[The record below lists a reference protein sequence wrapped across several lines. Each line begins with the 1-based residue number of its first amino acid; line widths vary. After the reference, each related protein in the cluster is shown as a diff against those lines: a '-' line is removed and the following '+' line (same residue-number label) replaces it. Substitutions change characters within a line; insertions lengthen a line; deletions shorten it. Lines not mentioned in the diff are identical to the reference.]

1 MIGTPEPWSV
11 FATRTPP
18 LVGVDNFS
26 VYPRC
31 MPIALAV
38 ADFSCNLILRS
49 EVMSMQWG
57 YASREKTA
65 GRKLKGTR
73 RKLWTEILL

>member
-1 MIGTPEPWSV
+1 MIGTPGPWSV

-18 LVGVDNFS
+18 LVAVDNFS

-49 EVMSMQWG
+49 EAMSMQ
-57 YASREKTA
+57 
-65 GRKLKGTR
+65 
-73 RKLWTEILL
+73 